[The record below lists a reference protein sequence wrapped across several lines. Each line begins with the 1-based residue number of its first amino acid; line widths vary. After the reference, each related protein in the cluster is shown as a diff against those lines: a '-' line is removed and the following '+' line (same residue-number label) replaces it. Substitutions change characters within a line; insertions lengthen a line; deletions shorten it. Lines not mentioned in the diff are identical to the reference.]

1 MKCAKTLQICDYIL
15 EIILTNGIDGQ
26 TEIAAK
32 VRKLEEITSKLG
44 GVFWVN
50 GALRT
55 RLESIGKKGRKILA
69 KIEK

>member
-50 GALRT
+50 GALRA
-55 RLESIGKKGRKILA
+55 RLESIGKKGRKVLA